1 MWRKRGKGEGLS
13 TRFHNNKS
21 LLSESCLSPYHQQ
34 KTGLFRNTMIAPA
47 TVGARH
53 GDRPLT
59 AQVRGSPR
67 HGDRPLTAQVR
78 GSPRHGDR
86 PFVFPSA
93 PLRCGQRFSP
103 QGSWF
108 PDPRPFSP
116 NQPTNQPTNQLV
128 PGPPGSTEASTPTTA
143 HQRGSASRLTPHASL
158 FRFAADKGSVPKA
171 PADAG
176 PPHTSLSR
184 PLAPGP

>member
-47 TVGARH
+47 TDVHAIGQASSAPGCCSARH
-53 GDRPLT
+53 RDG
-59 AQVRGSPR
+59 
-67 HGDRPLTAQVR
+67 
-78 GSPRHGDR
+78 

-108 PDPRPFSP
+108 LGPRPFSP
-116 NQPTNQPTNQLV
+116 NQLTNQPTNQLV

-143 HQRGSASRLTPHASL
+143 RQRGFSSRLTPDASL
-158 FRFAADKGSVPKA
+158 LKPNFRTVRGCE
-171 PADAG
+171 G
-176 PPHTSLSR
+176 
-184 PLAPGP
+184 